1 MEEPMRHGVADKKG
15 AVPVSNSIRI
25 HSFRGGGVDG
35 FTLIELVVTMII
47 VGILAVVAMPRL
59 NTNTFDTTGFYQEAI
74 SSVRY
79 AQKEAVAKH
88 RVVCV
93 TLAASSVTVR
103 YAKTTGTT
111 CDTELVSPRGASPF
125 TITAK
130 NGVTL
135 SPVTSFLFDPLGR
148 PRTTSNT
155 ALAQL
160 TVSIT
165 GDGTQSF
172 VIEAETGYVH

>member
-1 MEEPMRHGVADKKG
+1 MEDPMRHGVADRKG
-15 AVPVSNSIRI
+15 AVIFPSSTRIRM
-25 HSFRGGGVDG
+25 FRGGDAKG

-47 VGILAVVAMPRL
+47 VGVLAVVAMPRL
-59 NTNTFDTTGFYQEAI
+59 NTNTFDTTGFYQEVI

-88 RVVCV
+88 RIVCV
-93 TLAASSVTVR
+93 TLAASSVTIR

-111 CDTELVSPRGASPF
+111 CDTELVSPRGVSPF
-125 TITAK
+125 TVTAK
-130 NGVTL
+130 SGVTL
-135 SPVTSFLFDPLGR
+135 SPATSFLFDALGR

>member
-1 MEEPMRHGVADKKG
+1 MEDPMRHGVADGKG
-15 AVPVSNSIRI
+15 ALIIPSATRT
-25 HSFRGGGVDG
+25 HSFRAGGDDG

-47 VGILAVVAMPRL
+47 VGVLAVVAMPKL
-59 NTNTFDTTGFYQEAI
+59 NTNTFDTTGFYQEVI

-88 RVVCV
+88 RIVCV
-93 TLAASSVTVR
+93 TLAAGSVTVR

-125 TITAK
+125 TVTAK
-130 NGVTL
+130 SGVTL
-135 SPVTSFLFDPLGR
+135 SPATSFLFDALGR